1 MKNKCSTKIVKA
13 KVKNQPDISGKFWLV
28 KRGNVLLFSAK
39 TKREAERKAY
49 EYKKE
54 CEIFN

>member
-1 MKNKCSTKIVKA
+1 MKKCSTRIVRA

-28 KRGNVLLFSAK
+28 KRGKVLLFSAK
-39 TKREAERKAY
+39 TKKDAIKKAF